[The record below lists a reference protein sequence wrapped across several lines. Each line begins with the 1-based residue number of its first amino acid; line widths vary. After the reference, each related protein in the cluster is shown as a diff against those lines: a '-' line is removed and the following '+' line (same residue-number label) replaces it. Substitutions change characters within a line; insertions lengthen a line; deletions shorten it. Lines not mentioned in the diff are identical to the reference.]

1 MLEKVVEATLKIKM
15 SRLETFV
22 EFQAKQ
28 IS

>member
-1 MLEKVVEATLKIKM
+1 MLGKVVEATLKIKK
-15 SRLETFV
+15 SRPETFV